1 LFKPNAPPC
10 TTANAAQELAS
21 VNSEKPI
28 LASNR
33 KKVGQ
38 NCLLKP
44 KCRFLLMGTK
54 KNTDSAVS
62 KDMVVQ
68 NQLGLHARPA
78 SMFVKTA
85 TKFTSEIMVEKEG
98 ESVNGKSI
106 MGLMMLAAS
115 HGTILTVTAEGSDA
129 SNALNELE
137 ELVNRNFEEE

>member
-1 LFKPNAPPC
+1 
-10 TTANAAQELAS
+10 
-21 VNSEKPI
+21 
-28 LASNR
+28 
-33 KKVGQ
+33 
-38 NCLLKP
+38 
-44 KCRFLLMGTK
+44 MGTK

-85 TKFTSEIMVEKEG
+85 TKFASEITVEKEG